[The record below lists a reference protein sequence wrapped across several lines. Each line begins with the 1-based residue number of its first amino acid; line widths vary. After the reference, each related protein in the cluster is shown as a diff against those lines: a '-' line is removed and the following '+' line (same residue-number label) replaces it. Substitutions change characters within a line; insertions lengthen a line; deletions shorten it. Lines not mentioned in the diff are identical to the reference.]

1 MTHRSPRFCLLVAIL
16 AAVSLHQAQAA
27 PVDQLRYRRPIAI
40 EALGGEELVAV
51 RVDAEVAAATEGGFP
66 DLRVIDGAGHEV
78 SRILRRAAVV
88 KMRGV
93 RRSFPVERPKLKPL
107 PGGGLEI
114 ELTIDP
120 EKHPHSIDG
129 FRIESPLRNFEQRV
143 QVHRRDEGG
152 DWQPVGGDTLLF
164 DYSQYM
170 NTRQVDVPL
179 PKERRLPAGG
189 TWRITIEEPTIEQ
202 QSTLSEVVRTLEGN
216 AETSRQEKTIVA
228 RQPFRIDSIQAWHV
242 DDAAEIKVADDIELP
257 VVAFRVEEEPQ
268 EKRTR
273 VRVTSGREPITSL
286 RLSVADRNFGRPVR
300 VERPQPATRNCDGGG
315 RPSQVLGSGR
325 VHRID
330 LRGIS
335 SEELAIKI
343 PESREPDYEIVI
355 DNADSPPLDL
365 TGVTAFGP
373 VYEVV
378 FLARPGNAY
387 RLAYGAGNTEDGG
400 FAVPQYDTVAIDAAL
415 AAGKLPLEG
424 TLGAAEEVPFEVV
437 KEPWLAR
444 LFGNPWLIGGTI
456 LLLAVLLGFSL
467 FSAAK
472 RLDGGP

>member
-1 MTHRSPRFCLLVAIL
+1 MTRRPSGFRLLVAML
-16 AAVSLHQAQAA
+16 ASVGLHQAQAA

-66 DLRVIDGAGHEV
+66 DLRVIDGSGHEV
-78 SRILRRAAVV
+78 SRTLRRAAVV

-129 FRIESPLRNFEQRV
+129 FRINTPLHNFEQRV
-143 QVHRRDEGG
+143 QVHRLDEGG
-152 DWQPVGGDTLLF
+152 VWRPIGDDTLLF
-164 DYSQYM
+164 DYSQFM
-170 NTRQVDVPL
+170 DTRQVDVPF
-179 PKERRLPAGG
+179 PAEDRTSAGG
-189 TWRITIEEPTIEQ
+189 TWRITIDEPTIEQ

-216 AETSRQEKTIVA
+216 GETSRQEKTIVA
-228 RQPFRIDSIQAWHV
+228 RQPFRIDAIEAWHV
-242 DDAAEIKVADDIELP
+242 DDAAELKVADDVEIPIAE
-257 VVAFRVEEEPQ
+257 FHVEEEPQ

-273 VRVTSGREPITSL
+273 VRVTSSREPITRL
-286 RLSVADRNFGRPVR
+286 RLSVADRNFGRPAR
-300 VERPQPATRNCDGGG
+300 VELPQPATRSREGGG
-315 RPSQVLGSGR
+315 RPPRVLGSAR

-335 SEELAIKI
+335 SEELAIDI

-355 DNADSPPLDL
+355 DNADSQPLDI
-365 TGVTAFGP
+365 TGVTAVGP
-373 VYEVV
+373 AYEVV
-378 FLARPGNAY
+378 FLALPGKPY
-387 RLAYGAGNTEDGG
+387 RLAYDAGSTQARP
-400 FAVPQYDTVAIDAAL
+400 FATPRYDTVAIDVAL
-415 AAGKLPLEG
+415 AAGKVPLEA
-424 TLGAAEEVPFEVV
+424 TLGAAEEVPFEAV

-444 LFGNPWLIGGTI
+444 VLGDPWLIGGTI
-456 LLLAVLLGFSL
+456 LLLAGLLGFSL
-467 FSAAK
+467 FKAAK
-472 RLDGGP
+472 RLDGPP